1 MKVQI
6 SVNDDLMKKADDYV
20 ADNYISRSTLVSL
33 ALNEYLTS
41 REMVKY
47 LREIS
52 YSMRKIADTGE
63 VDAETISQ
71 LEDLER
77 ILRVMNNQKA

>member
-6 SVNDDLMKKADDYV
+6 SVNDELMKKVDEYV
-20 ADNYISRSTLVSL
+20 ADNYISRSILVTF

-41 REMVKY
+41 REIVKY
-47 LREIS
+47 LREMSI
-52 YSMRKIADTGE
+52 SMRKIADTGE
-63 VDAETISQ
+63 VDPETMSQ

-77 ILRVMNNQKA
+77 ILRVLSNKKA